1 MIIWKGLEKM
11 KELIKADIKGLT
23 VKLWED
29 LVYSNIIGCSVYVL
43 LILDSNGDIYI
54 EELGDNKEKAL
65 DYYKTTLSDIIDIG
79 VYGRGDHF
87 EDY

>member
-1 MIIWKGLEKM
+1 M

-29 LVYSNIIGCSVYVL
+29 LVYSNIIECSVYIL

-54 EELGDNKEKAL
+54 EELGDDKEKAL
-65 DYYKTTLSDIIDIG
+65 NYYKATLSDIIDIG
-79 VYGRGDHF
+79 IYER
-87 EDY
+87 E